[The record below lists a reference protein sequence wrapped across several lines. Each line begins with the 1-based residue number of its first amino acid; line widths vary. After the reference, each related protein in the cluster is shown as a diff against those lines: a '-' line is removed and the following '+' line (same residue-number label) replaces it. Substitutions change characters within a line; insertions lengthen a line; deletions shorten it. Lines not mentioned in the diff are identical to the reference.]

1 MLLWTWVYQLSIWLP
16 SFSHSY
22 KPRGLT
28 CGSAGEE
35 SSCNVGDLGAIPGL
49 GRSPEER
56 KGYPLQYSGLENS
69 MDCIVHGVTKSW
81 TWLSNFH
88 LHCKPRDGIVMPCVN
103 VIFSS
108 LRNHCTVL
116 HSSYTVLDSHQ
127 QWIRV
132 QFLHIID
139 KTCYFLFL
147 FSSFIIVNSHFSG
160 YRVTAHCCFDL
171 HFPNV

>member
-1 MLLWTWVYQLSIWLP
+1 MGIPVSIWLT

-22 KPRGLT
+22 KPRGLI

-35 SSCNVGDLGAIPGL
+35 SACNVGDLGAIPGL
-49 GRSPEER
+49 GRFPEEG

-81 TWLSNFH
+81 TRLSDSH
-88 LHCKPRDGIVMPCVN
+88 LHCKCRGGIVMPHVN
-103 VIFSS
+103 IIFSF

-116 HSSYTVLDSHQ
+116 HSSYTILDSHQ
-127 QWIRV
+127 QGISI

-147 FSSFIIVNSHFSG
+147 FSSSVIVNSHFSG
-160 YRVTAHCCFDL
+160 CGVTVHCCFDL
-171 HFPNV
+171 HLPNV